1 MTSGPSWQRCP
12 AANTRAAA
20 ARHFPHAR
28 ARGGGQKP
36 FVSKSIQ
43 NNCWLNA
50 GGDLLRRALRGA
62 SPSSCSASPCIFTPN
77 TPAKWMTPS
86 LNLIHSQGVCSAAC
100 KHHLSAPWANNFFA
114 FGKMCSHRA
123 CKASS
128 KVCGECI
135 NTTKLGQSNKSTIA
149 KHGQTE
155 AKTCELISL
164 HGCTL
169 ARLRNFVFL
178 LRFAAGVCSSSLFY
192 IVALFDQTSFAKL
205 LSVGLFCCERNPS
218 HVVYL
223 IWKRI

>member
-1 MTSGPSWQRCP
+1 MRWGANYKLRKTTAPQRRNGSVQRSCSLSSPSLLCFSLLTWQGAHERAPGKQNCDKRPFVATLPSSKHQGRSSSTFSQCP
-12 AANTRAAA
+12 RA
-20 ARHFPHAR
+20 
-28 ARGGGQKP
+28 GGGQKP

-50 GGDLLRRALRGA
+50 GGDLVRRALSGP

-135 NTTKLGQSNKSTIA
+135 NTTRQGQSKKATLQRMA
-149 KHGQTE
+149 RPKQKHV
-155 AKTCELISL
+155 
-164 HGCTL
+164 
-169 ARLRNFVFL
+169 N
-178 LRFAAGVCSSSLFY
+178 
-192 IVALFDQTSFAKL
+192 
-205 LSVGLFCCERNPS
+205 
-218 HVVYL
+218 
-223 IWKRI
+223 